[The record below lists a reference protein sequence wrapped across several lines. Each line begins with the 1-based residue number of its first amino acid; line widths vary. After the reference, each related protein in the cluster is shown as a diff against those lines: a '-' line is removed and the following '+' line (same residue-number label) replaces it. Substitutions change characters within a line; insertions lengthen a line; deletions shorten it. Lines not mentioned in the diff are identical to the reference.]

1 MNLLLRVL
9 LLATLLLG
17 SGCASLS
24 NAERERAAGIALQA
38 RSHVVDCDKP
48 DRCALDSP
56 LRALGGKAFSE
67 STQAAPR
74 HYATILDEGETTL
87 VARLNL
93 IRSATRSI
101 DLQTYIFDKD
111 DSARLVLDELL
122 AAARRGVKVRVL
134 IDQLSAISD
143 LEILAALAS
152 SHQNFELRVY
162 NPTFGKAKLNYAD
175 YAGSVLCCFRRFN
188 QRMHNKLLVIDDA
201 LGVVGG
207 RNYQDDY
214 YDWDSEYN
222 FRDRDVVVAGPVARG
237 MAANFEAFWHAPRSV
252 PAERLNDV
260 GRTLLNQGAPPMPPA
275 DYRRPDRVGQVL
287 EEAVDPAYIQRMFV
301 DPAFRVGPVRYV
313 ADLPRKHRHET
324 PAQPANGQHVT
335 EPQLDSLIAGAK
347 TEVLLQTPYLVLSK
361 PARELFETLRKRE
374 QPPRVVVSTNSLA
387 ATDNPIVYAL
397 SYKYKRRNL
406 RELGFNIYEYKP
418 FPLDAPVDYRNLV
431 PAPLA
436 TVPRSSDRSSSLIGG
451 SAAGSN
457 ARRGGSSGSSGSNN
471 NRRNVAD
478 PADAAV
484 DQATDEGAEGEAGGE
499 AAAQDQAD
507 APASRPQPTP
517 GPAAHRQTDGSVVE
531 RRVLRAETR
540 PSFLGTK
547 AVNKPL
553 PVTRSGARMGLHA
566 KSLVVDRRIGVIGT
580 HNFDPRSENYNT
592 EGAVIIEDP
601 AFAEALAQS
610 ILRDIHPKNSWVV
623 APRAKPPVLSGLNY
637 SVGKASE
644 ALPLMDFWPWRYA
657 TDYEFQPGPDCPTP
671 LRRQDPDFHA
681 CYTAVG
687 DFPEVNVGPK
697 WLLVRMLTA
706 FGAGLVPIL

>member
-1 MNLLLRVL
+1 MNPLLRL
-9 LLATLLLG
+9 LVLATLLLG

-24 NAERERAAGIALQA
+24 NAERDRAAGIAVQA
-38 RSHVVDCDKP
+38 RSTVVECAQP

-56 LRALGGKAFSE
+56 LRALGGRAFAE
-67 STQAAPR
+67 SHAGQPR
-74 HYATILDEGETTL
+74 HYATILDEGEVSL

-111 DSARLVLDELL
+111 DSARLVLDELQ
-122 AAARRGVKVRVL
+122 AAARRGIKVRVL

-143 LEILAALAS
+143 LEILGALS
-152 SHQNFELRVY
+152 GSHANFELRVY
-162 NPTFGKAKLNYAD
+162 NPTFGKARLNYFD
-175 YAGSVLCCFRRFN
+175 YAASVVCCFRRFN
-188 QRMHNKLLVIDDA
+188 QRMHNKLLVVDDA

-222 FRDRDVVVAGPVARG
+222 FRDRDVIVAGPEVRE
-237 MAANFEAFWHAPRSV
+237 MAANFDAFWRAPRSV

-260 GRTLLNQGAPPMPPA
+260 GRTLLRQGVPAMPPA
-275 DYRRPDRVGQVL
+275 DFRRPERVERVS
-287 EEAVDPAYIQRMFV
+287 EEADDPDYVRRTFV
-301 DPAFRVGPVRYV
+301 DTALPVASVQYV
-313 ADLPRKHRHET
+313 ADLPRKHRRER
-324 PAQPANGQHVT
+324 ASQPANGQHVT
-335 EPQLDSLIAGAK
+335 EPQLDALIASAQS
-347 TEVLLQTPYLVLSK
+347 EVLLQTPYLVLSK
-361 PARELFETLRKRE
+361 PAQRLFRDLRKRE
-374 QPPRVVVSTNSLA
+374 QAPRVVVSTNSLA

-406 RELGFNIYEYKP
+406 RELGFNIYEFKP
-418 FPLDAPVDYRNLV
+418 FPLDAPVDYRNLL
-431 PAPLA
+431 PAPLGSEA
-436 TVPRSSDRSSSLIGG
+436 PPSQGKRSSLLGG

-457 ARRGGSSGSSGSNN
+457 ARGGSDGRASDGPRRGNADRNSASG
-471 NRRNVAD
+471 RRR
-478 PADAAV
+478 
-484 DQATDEGAEGEAGGE
+484 
-499 AAAQDQAD
+499 
-507 APASRPQPTP
+507 S
-517 GPAAHRQTDGSVVE
+517 TDGSEVE

-553 PVTRSGARMGLHA
+553 PVTRKGARMGLHA
-566 KSLVVDRRIGVIGT
+566 KSMVVDRRIGVIGT

-592 EGAVIIEDP
+592 EGAVIIDDP
-601 AFAEALAQS
+601 VFAEALAQS
-610 ILRDIHPKNSWVV
+610 ILRDIHPQNSWVV

-644 ALPLMDFWPWRYA
+644 ALPVLDFWPWRYA
-657 TDYEFQPGPDCPTP
+657 TDYEFQPGPECPDP
-671 LRRQDPDFHA
+671 LKRQDPAFHT
-681 CYTAVG
+681 CYVAVG

>member
-1 MNLLLRVL
+1 MTPLMRVVM
-9 LLATLLLG
+9 LATLLLVG
-17 SGCASLS
+17 GCASLS
-24 NAERERAAGIALQA
+24 NAQRDRAAGIAVQA
-38 RSHVVDCDKP
+38 RSSVVDCTQP

-67 STQAAPR
+67 STEAAPR
-74 HYATILDEGETTL
+74 HYATIIDEGEVSL

-143 LEILAALAS
+143 LQILGALAS

-162 NPTFGKAKLNYAD
+162 NPTFGKARLNYFD

-222 FRDRDVVVAGPVARG
+222 FRDRDVLVAGPEVRE
-237 MAANFEAFWHAPRSV
+237 MATNFDAFWRAPRSV

-260 GRTLLNQGAPPMPPA
+260 GRTLLDQGAPQMPA
-275 DYRRPDRVGQVL
+275 TAYRHPERVERVSA
-287 EEAVDPAYIQRMFV
+287 EASDPAYITRAFV
-301 DPAFRVGPVRYV
+301 DTALPVASVRYV
-313 ADLPRKHRHET
+313 ADLPRKHRRER
-324 PAQPANGQHVT
+324 ASQPANGQHVT
-335 EPQLDSLIAGAK
+335 EPQLDALIASAQS
-347 TEVLLQTPYLVLSK
+347 EVLLQTPYLVLSK
-361 PARELFETLRKRE
+361 PARKLFGDLRKRE
-374 QPPRVVVSTNSLA
+374 QAPRIVVSTNSLA

-397 SYKYKRRNL
+397 SYKYKRRNM
-406 RELGFNIYEYKP
+406 RELGFNLYEFKP
-418 FPLDAPVDYRNLV
+418 FPLDAPVDYRNLL
-431 PAPLA
+431 PAPLGDA
-436 TVPRSSDRSSSLIGG
+436 PPPDGKRNSLIGG

-457 ARRGGSSGSSGSNN
+457 ARGSASGGS
-471 NRRNVAD
+471 RRSADAGTAMRPASVDADTDTAAD
-478 PADAAV
+478 P
-484 DQATDEGAEGEAGGE
+484 
-499 AAAQDQAD
+499 
-507 APASRPQPTP
+507 PRRQPTP
-517 GPAAHRQTDGSVVE
+517 GPAARRRTDGSVVE

-553 PVTRSGARMGLHA
+553 PVTRTGARMGLHA
-566 KSLVVDRRIGVIGT
+566 KSMVVDRRIGVIGT

-592 EGAVIIEDP
+592 EGAVIIDDP
-601 AFAEALAQS
+601 VFAEALAQS
-610 ILRDIHPKNSWVV
+610 ILRDIHPQNSWTV
-623 APRAKPPVLSGLNY
+623 APRTKPPVLSGLNY

-644 ALPLMDFWPWRYA
+644 ALPVLDFWPWRYA
-657 TDYEFQPGPDCPTP
+657 TDYEFQPGPNCPEP
-671 LRRQDPDFHA
+671 LRRQDKDFHT
-681 CYTAVG
+681 CYVSVG

>member
-1 MNLLLRVL
+1 VNSLLRVVV
-9 LLATLLLG
+9 LAILLLG

-24 NAERERAAGIALQA
+24 NAQRERAVAIAAQA
-38 RSHVVDCDKP
+38 RSHVVDCDQP

-56 LRALGGKAFSE
+56 LRALGGQAFSE
-67 STQAAPR
+67 STEAAPR
-74 HYATILDEGETTL
+74 HYATILDEGETAL
-87 VARLNL
+87 VARINL

-162 NPTFGKAKLNYAD
+162 NPTFGKARLNYAD
-175 YAGSVLCCFRRFN
+175 YAGSVICCFRRFN

-222 FRDRDVVVAGPVARG
+222 FRDRDVLLAGPEARG
-237 MAANFEAFWHAPRSV
+237 MAANFDAFWRAQRSV

-260 GRTLLNQGAPPMPPA
+260 GRTLLRQGAPAMPPA
-275 DYRRPDRVGQVL
+275 DYRRPARVEQVID
-287 EEAVDPAYIQRMFV
+287 EAVDPAYIQRMFV
-301 DPAFRVGPVRYV
+301 DTALPVSSVRYV
-313 ADLPRKHRHET
+313 ADLPRKHRRER
-324 PAQPANGQHVT
+324 ASQPANGQHVT
-335 EPQLDSLIAGAK
+335 EPQLDSLIAGAQ

-361 PARELFETLRKRE
+361 PARKLFEALRKRE
-374 QPPRVVVSTNSLA
+374 QPPRIVVSTNSLA

-406 RELGFNIYEYKP
+406 RELGFNIYEFKP

-431 PAPLA
+431 PAPLGTA
-436 TVPRSSDRSSSLIGG
+436 PSSDSGRSSLLGG

-457 ARRGGSSGSSGSNN
+457 ARGSGN
-471 NRRNVAD
+471 NRRSA
-478 PADAAV
+478 ADA
-484 DQATDEGAEGEAGGE
+484 GAA
-499 AAAQDQAD
+499 
-507 APASRPQPTP
+507 PQPTP
-517 GPAAHRQTDGSVVE
+517 GPAARRRTDGSVVE

-592 EGAVIIEDP
+592 EGAVIIDDP

-610 ILRDIHPKNSWVV
+610 ILRDIHPRNSWVV
-623 APRAKPPVLSGLNY
+623 APRIKPPVLSGLNY

-644 ALPLMDFWPWRYA
+644 ALPVLDFWPWRYA
-657 TDYEFQPGPDCPTP
+657 TDYEFQPGPDCPEP
-671 LRRQDPDFHA
+671 LRRQDPDFHS

>member
-1 MNLLLRVL
+1 MNPLLKIGLLALLLLV
-9 LLATLLLG
+9 

-24 NAERERAAGIALQA
+24 NAERDRAAGIAVQA
-38 RSHVVDCDKP
+38 RSTVVECSQA

-56 LRALGGKAFSE
+56 LRGLGGKAFAA
-67 STQAAPR
+67 STEAAPQ
-74 HYATILDEGETTL
+74 HYATIIDEGEVSL

-122 AAARRGVKVRVL
+122 GAARRGVKVRVL

-143 LEILAALAS
+143 LEILGALAS

-162 NPTFGKAKLNYAD
+162 NPTFGKARLNYFD

-188 QRMHNKLLVIDDA
+188 QRMHNKLLVVDDA

-222 FRDRDVVVAGPVARG
+222 FRDRDVIVAGPEVRE
-237 MAANFEAFWHAPRSV
+237 MAANFDAFWRAPRSV

-260 GRTLLNQGAPPMPPA
+260 GRTLLRQGVPAMPPA
-275 DYRRPDRVGQVL
+275 DFRRPERVERVS
-287 EEAVDPAYIQRMFV
+287 EEANDPDFVRRTFV
-301 DPAFRVGPVRYV
+301 DTALPVASVQYV
-313 ADLPRKHRHET
+313 ADLPRKHRRER
-324 PAQPANGQHVT
+324 ASQPANGQHVT
-335 EPQLDSLIAGAK
+335 EPQLDALIASAQS
-347 TEVLLQTPYLVLSK
+347 EVLLQTPYLVLSK
-361 PARELFETLRKRE
+361 PAQQLFRTLRKRE
-374 QPPRVVVSTNSLA
+374 QAPRVVVSTNSLA

-406 RELGFNIYEYKP
+406 RELGFNIYEFKP
-418 FPLDAPVDYRNLV
+418 FPLDAPVDYRNLL
-431 PAPLA
+431 PAPLG
-436 TVPRSSDRSSSLIGG
+436 TEEPPSQGKRSSLLGG

-457 ARRGGSSGSSGSNN
+457 ARGSADNRASSGPRRGSADRNSASG
-471 NRRNVAD
+471 RRR
-478 PADAAV
+478 
-484 DQATDEGAEGEAGGE
+484 
-499 AAAQDQAD
+499 
-507 APASRPQPTP
+507 S
-517 GPAAHRQTDGSVVE
+517 TDGSEVE

-553 PVTRSGARMGLHA
+553 PVTRKGARMGLHA
-566 KSLVVDRRIGVIGT
+566 KSMVVDRRIGVIGT

-592 EGAVIIEDP
+592 EGAVIIDDP
-601 AFAEALAQS
+601 VFAEALAQS
-610 ILRDIHPKNSWVV
+610 ILRDIHPQNSWVV

-644 ALPLMDFWPWRYA
+644 ALPVLDFWPWRYA
-657 TDYEFQPGPDCPTP
+657 TDYEFQPGPACPDP
-671 LRRQDPDFHA
+671 LKRQDPAFHT
-681 CYTAVG
+681 CYVAVG

>member
-1 MNLLLRVL
+1 VNPLLRL
-9 LLATLLLG
+9 LVLATLLLG

-24 NAERERAAGIALQA
+24 NAERDRAAGIAVQA
-38 RSHVVDCDKP
+38 RSTVVDCAQP

-56 LRALGGKAFSE
+56 LRALGGRAFAE
-67 STQAAPR
+67 SHAGQPR
-74 HYATILDEGETTL
+74 HYATILDEGEVSL

-111 DSARLVLDELL
+111 DSARLVLDELQ

-143 LEILAALAS
+143 LEILGALS
-152 SHQNFELRVY
+152 GSHANFELRVY
-162 NPTFGKAKLNYAD
+162 NPTFGKARLNYFD
-175 YAGSVLCCFRRFN
+175 YAASVVCCFRRFN
-188 QRMHNKLLVIDDA
+188 QRMHNKLLVVDDA

-222 FRDRDVVVAGPVARG
+222 FRDRDVIVAGPEVRE
-237 MAANFEAFWHAPRSV
+237 MAANFDAFWRAPRSV

-260 GRTLLNQGAPPMPPA
+260 GRTLLRQGVPAMPPA
-275 DYRRPDRVGQVL
+275 DFRRPERVERVS
-287 EEAVDPAYIQRMFV
+287 EEADDPDYVRRTFV
-301 DPAFRVGPVRYV
+301 DTALPVASVQYV
-313 ADLPRKHRHET
+313 ADLPRKHRRER
-324 PAQPANGQHVT
+324 ASQPANGQHVT
-335 EPQLDSLIAGAK
+335 EPQLDALIASAQS
-347 TEVLLQTPYLVLSK
+347 EVLLHTPYLVLSK
-361 PARELFETLRKRE
+361 PAQRLFRDLRKRE
-374 QPPRVVVSTNSLA
+374 QAPRVVVSTNSLA

-406 RELGFNIYEYKP
+406 RELGFNIYEFTP
-418 FPLDAPVDYRNLV
+418 FPLDAPVDYRNLL
-431 PAPLA
+431 PAPLGSEA
-436 TVPRSSDRSSSLIGG
+436 PPSQGKRSSLLGG

-457 ARRGGSSGSSGSNN
+457 ARAGSDGRASDGPRRGNADRNSASG
-471 NRRNVAD
+471 RRR
-478 PADAAV
+478 
-484 DQATDEGAEGEAGGE
+484 
-499 AAAQDQAD
+499 
-507 APASRPQPTP
+507 S
-517 GPAAHRQTDGSVVE
+517 TDGSEVE

-553 PVTRSGARMGLHA
+553 PVTRKGARMGLHA
-566 KSLVVDRRIGVIGT
+566 KSMVVDRRIGVIGT

-592 EGAVIIEDP
+592 EGAVIIDDP
-601 AFAEALAQS
+601 VFAEALAQS
-610 ILRDIHPKNSWVV
+610 ILRDIHPQNSWVV

-644 ALPLMDFWPWRYA
+644 ALPVLDFWPWRYA
-657 TDYEFQPGPDCPTP
+657 TDYEFQPGPECPDP
-671 LRRQDPDFHA
+671 LKRQDPAFHT
-681 CYTAVG
+681 CYVAVG

>member
-1 MNLLLRVL
+1 MNPWMRLVV
-9 LLATLLLG
+9 LATLLLG

-24 NAERERAAGIALQA
+24 NAQRERAAGIAAQA
-38 RSHVVDCDKP
+38 RSTVVDCTQP

-56 LRALGGKAFSE
+56 LRALGGKAFAE
-67 STQAAPR
+67 STEAAPR
-74 HYATILDEGETTL
+74 HYATIIDEGEVSL

-143 LEILAALAS
+143 LQILGALAS

-162 NPTFGKAKLNYAD
+162 NPTFGKARLNYFD

-222 FRDRDVVVAGPVARG
+222 FRDRDVLVAGPEVRE
-237 MAANFEAFWHAPRSV
+237 MATNFDAFWRAPRSV

-260 GRTLLNQGAPPMPPA
+260 GRTLLDHGAPQMPPTAYRHPERVARVSGEA
-275 DYRRPDRVGQVL
+275 DDG
-287 EEAVDPAYIQRMFV
+287 DYIARTFV
-301 DPAFRVGPVRYV
+301 DTALPVAAVRYV
-313 ADLPRKHRHET
+313 ADLPRKHRRER
-324 PAQPANGQHVT
+324 ASQPANGQHVT
-335 EPQLDSLIAGAK
+335 EPQLDALIASAQR
-347 TEVLLQTPYLVLSK
+347 EVLLQTPYLVLSK
-361 PARELFETLRKRE
+361 PARTLFRTLRKRE
-374 QPPRVVVSTNSLA
+374 QPPRIVVSTNSLA

-397 SYKYKRRNL
+397 SYKYKRRNM
-406 RELGFNIYEYKP
+406 RELGFNLYEFKP
-418 FPLDAPVDYRNLV
+418 FPLDAPVDYRNLL
-431 PAPLA
+431 PAPLGEA
-436 TVPRSSDRSSSLIGG
+436 LPSDGRRSSLIGG

-457 ARRGGSSGSSGSNN
+457 ARGGGSRGASP
-471 NRRNVAD
+471 R
-478 PADAAV
+478 PLADASAAA
-484 DQATDEGAEGEAGGE
+484 DATATAPVE
-499 AAAQDQAD
+499 AA
-507 APASRPQPTP
+507 PIRRQPTP
-517 GPAAHRQTDGSVVE
+517 GPAARRRSDGSVVE

-553 PVTRSGARMGLHA
+553 PVTRTGARMGLHA
-566 KSLVVDRRIGVIGT
+566 KSMVVDRRIGVIGT

-601 AFAEALAQS
+601 VFAEALAQS
-610 ILRDIHPKNSWVV
+610 ILRDIHPQNSWTV
-623 APRAKPPVLSGLNY
+623 APRTKPPVLSGLNY

-644 ALPLMDFWPWRYA
+644 ALPVLDFWPWRYA
-657 TDYEFQPGPDCPTP
+657 TDYEFQPGPDCPAP
-671 LRRQDPDFHA
+671 LRRQHADFHK
-681 CYTAVG
+681 CYVAVG

>member
-1 MNLLLRVL
+1 MNPLLRVL

-24 NAERERAAGIALQA
+24 HAERDRAAGIASQA
-38 RSHVVDCDKP
+38 RSQVVDCDKP

-56 LRALGGKAFSE
+56 LRALAGDAFSQ

-201 LGVVGG
+201 IGVVGG

-237 MAANFEAFWHAPRSV
+237 MAVNFEAYWLAPRSV

-260 GRTLLNQGAPPMPPA
+260 GATLLRQGAPPMPPA
-275 DYRRPDRVGQVL
+275 DYRRPERVEQVL
-287 EEAVDPAYIQRMFV
+287 QEAQDPAYIQRMFV

-313 ADLPRKHRHET
+313 ADLPRKHRNESSS
-324 PAQPANGQHVT
+324 QPGNGQHVT
-335 EPQLDSLIAGAK
+335 EPQLDSLIAGAQ

-361 PARELFETLRKRE
+361 PARKLFEALKARE
-374 QPPRVVVSTNSLA
+374 KPPRVVVSTNSLA

-431 PAPLA
+431 PAPLGTA
-436 TVPRSSDRSSSLIGG
+436 PSSERNSSLLGG

-457 ARRGGSSGSSGSNN
+457 ARRGG
-471 NRRNVAD
+471 RD
-478 PADAAV
+478 DDASPV
-484 DQATDEGAEGEAGGE
+484 EPD
-499 AAAQDQAD
+499 AQ
-507 APASRPQPTP
+507 RPQPTP
-517 GPAAHRQTDGSVVE
+517 GPAARRQTDGSVVE

-540 PSFLGTK
+540 PSFLGTQ
-547 AVNKPL
+547 AVNKPV

-644 ALPLMDFWPWRYA
+644 ALPLLDFWPWRYA
-657 TDYEFQPGPDCPTP
+657 TDYEFQPGPDCPEP
-671 LRRQDPDFHA
+671 LRRQDPAFHS
-681 CYTAVG
+681 CYVAVG

>member
-1 MNLLLRVL
+1 MNPLLRVIV
-9 LLATLLLG
+9 LAILLLG

-24 NAERERAAGIALQA
+24 NAQRERAAGIAAQA
-38 RSHVVDCDKP
+38 RSHAVDCDLP

-56 LRALGGKAFSE
+56 LRALGGQAFSE
-67 STQAAPR
+67 STEAAPR
-74 HYATILDEGETTL
+74 HYATILDEGETAL
-87 VARLNL
+87 VARINL

-152 SHQNFELRVY
+152 SHQNFEIRVY
-162 NPTFGKAKLNYAD
+162 NPTFGKARLNYAD
-175 YAGSVLCCFRRFN
+175 YAGSVICCFRRFN

-222 FRDRDVVVAGPVARG
+222 FRDRDVLLAGPEARG
-237 MAANFEAFWHAPRSV
+237 MAANFDAFWRAQRSV

-260 GRTLLNQGAPPMPPA
+260 GNTLLKQGAPAMPPA
-275 DYRRPDRVGQVL
+275 DYRRPARVEQVID
-287 EEAVDPAYIQRMFV
+287 EAIDPAYIQRMFV
-301 DPAFRVGPVRYV
+301 DTALPVRSVRYV
-313 ADLPRKHRHET
+313 ADLPRKHRRER
-324 PAQPANGQHVT
+324 ASQPANGQHVT
-335 EPQLDSLIAGAK
+335 EPQLDSLIAGAQS
-347 TEVLLQTPYLVLSK
+347 EVLLQTPYLVLSK
-361 PARELFETLRKRE
+361 PARKLFEALRKRE
-374 QPPRVVVSTNSLA
+374 QPPRIVVSTNSLA

-397 SYKYKRRNL
+397 SYKYKRRNM
-406 RELGFNIYEYKP
+406 RELGFNIYEFKP

-431 PAPLA
+431 PAPLG
-436 TVPRSSDRSSSLIGG
+436 TTPSTDSGRSSLLGG

-457 ARRGGSSGSSGSNN
+457 ARGSGSN
-471 NRRNVAD
+471 RRSADTTGATAPPVAQE
-478 PADAAV
+478 DAGTV
-484 DQATDEGAEGEAGGE
+484 PATDDAG
-499 AAAQDQAD
+499 D
-507 APASRPQPTP
+507 RPQPTP
-517 GPAAHRQTDGSVVE
+517 GPAARRRTDGSVVE

-592 EGAVIIEDP
+592 EGAVIIDDP

-623 APRAKPPVLSGLNY
+623 APRTKPPVLSGLNY

-644 ALPLMDFWPWRYA
+644 ALPVLDFWPWRYA
-657 TDYEFQPGPDCPTP
+657 TDYEFQPGPDCPEP
-671 LRRQDPDFHA
+671 LRRQDPDFHR
-681 CYTAVG
+681 CYVAVG

>member
-1 MNLLLRVL
+1 MNPLMRVMM
-9 LLATLLLG
+9 LATLLLA

-24 NAERERAAGIALQA
+24 NAQRERAAGIAVQA
-38 RSHVVDCDKP
+38 RSSVVDCTRP

-56 LRALGGKAFSE
+56 LRALGGKAFAA
-67 STQAAPR
+67 STAEAPR
-74 HYATILDEGETTL
+74 HYATIIDEGEVSL

-122 AAARRGVKVRVL
+122 AAARRGVKVRLL

-143 LEILAALAS
+143 LEILGALAS

-162 NPTFGKAKLNYAD
+162 NPTFGKAQLNYVD
-175 YAGSVLCCFRRFN
+175 YAASVVCCFRRLN

-222 FRDRDVVVAGPVARG
+222 FRDRDVLVAGPEARE
-237 MAANFEAFWHAPRSV
+237 MAANFDAFWRARRSV

-260 GRTLLNQGAPPMPPA
+260 GRTLLKRGAPQMPPA
-275 DYRRPDRVGQVL
+275 AYRHPERVERVSS
-287 EEAVDPAYIQRMFV
+287 EANDPGYISRTFV
-301 DPAFRVGPVRYV
+301 DTALSVASVRYV
-313 ADLPRKHRHET
+313 ADLPRKHRRERADR
-324 PAQPANGQHVT
+324 PVNGQHVT
-335 EPQLDSLIAGAK
+335 EPQLDALIANAQS
-347 TEVLLQTPYLVLSK
+347 EVLLQTPYLVLSK
-361 PARELFETLRKRE
+361 PARKLFRDLRKRE
-374 QPPRVVVSTNSLA
+374 QPPRIVVSTNSLA

-397 SYKYKRRNL
+397 SYKYKRRNM
-406 RELGFNIYEYKP
+406 RELGFNLYEFKP
-418 FPLDAPVDYRNLV
+418 FPLDAPVDYRNLL
-431 PAPLA
+431 PAPLGEA
-436 TVPRSSDRSSSLIGG
+436 PPSTGKRSSLIGG

-457 ARRGGSSGSSGSNN
+457 ARGSTGSG
-471 NRRNVAD
+471 NRRSTDATASD
-478 PADAAV
+478 ADAA
-484 DQATDEGAEGEAGGE
+484 
-499 AAAQDQAD
+499 
-507 APASRPQPTP
+507 PSPRQPTP
-517 GPAAHRQTDGSVVE
+517 GPAARRRTDGSVVE
-531 RRVLRAETR
+531 RLVLRAETR
-540 PSFLGTK
+540 PSFLGSK

-592 EGAVIIEDP
+592 EGAVIIDDP
-601 AFAEALAQS
+601 VFAEALAQS
-610 ILRDIHPKNSWVV
+610 ILRDIHPQNSWTV
-623 APRAKPPVLSGLNY
+623 APRTKPPVLSGLNY

-644 ALPLMDFWPWRYA
+644 ALPVLDFWPWRYA
-657 TDYEFQPGPDCPTP
+657 TDYDFQPGPDCPEP
-671 LRRQDPDFHA
+671 LRRQHPDFHK
-681 CYTAVG
+681 CYVAVG